1 MVDVVFLSLD
11 GFLFFFITAGPRV
24 TVVAAVAAGFQTPL
38 NFRCLG
44 KSRKKEKKT
53 EESSFPDKNIK
64 KTKTIERAR
73 LSEK

>member
-24 TVVAAVAAGFQTPL
+24 TVVAAVEAGFQTPL
-38 NFRCLG
+38 QLSLSW
-44 KSRKKEKKT
+44 KVKKERKKT